1 MNAKELILA
10 KLNATSEFVDLYSAA
25 LVEGESFNDIAK
37 FMTSDAF
44 NIVAKFTKSNI
55 FVPDSRKYRLRDA
68 IKFVLDKGN
77 LATCPKGFFEYFV
90 RENSTELFSNGL
102 VLGNGSVMRFE
113 DLQEKLMSGDKQVKN
128 ILISQM
134 VSDLKRRLQ
143 ENDTIDGKNLR
154 EWVLNKCRSEYNSL
168 LTKEKSSGQN
178 INSEDIDD
186 YAEQMEAQAEAEEN
200 EGYESSD
207 IDETDL
213 RAALNVNDK

>member
-134 VSDLKRRLQ
+134 VNDLKRRLQ
-143 ENDTIDGKNLR
+143 ENDTIDGK
-154 EWVLNKCRSEYNSL
+154 
-168 LTKEKSSGQN
+168 
-178 INSEDIDD
+178 IF
-186 YAEQMEAQAEAEEN
+186 EN
-200 EGYESSD
+200 GF
-207 IDETDL
+207 
-213 RAALNVNDK
+213 